1 MKFITSINP
10 NRIERQ
16 QYCMATWLQYGEI
29 IAVQTAGDIPLL
41 QPHFPDVQFVATEK
55 TGAKIFGYPS
65 RVNISAMIDQGPG
78 LLINSD
84 IKIVTDQ
91 GQFDSDWR
99 PKSRQFNVGVRY
111 DFDAPGQPKYLNK
124 HGIDAFLITEEVMA
138 VMEDHGFVIG
148 VPVWDS
154 WIVWHMLI
162 HRFKI
167 KAKLTPGLLHLN
179 HPLGWSDTD
188 LTKGMAIMQREYGI
202 GHKGLSEAICD
213 VTGRLHIKPGRHN
226 TPMEARA

>member
-1 MKFITSINP
+1 MKFITSISP
-10 NRIERQ
+10 RRVERQ

-29 IAVQTAGDIPLL
+29 TAVQTAGEIPSL

-65 RVNISAMIDQGPG
+65 RVNISAMIEQGPG

-84 IKIVTDQ
+84 IKIVSNQ
-91 GQFDSDWR
+91 GQFDSDWE
-99 PKSRQFNVGVRY
+99 PKTRQFNVGVRY
-111 DFDAPGQPKYLNK
+111 DFAGPGQPKYLNK

-154 WIVWHMLI
+154 WMVWHMLI

-167 KAKLTPGLLHLN
+167 QTKLTPGLFH
-179 HPLGWSDTD
+179 
-188 LTKGMAIMQREYGI
+188 
-202 GHKGLSEAICD
+202 
-213 VTGRLHIKPGRHN
+213 
-226 TPMEARA
+226 